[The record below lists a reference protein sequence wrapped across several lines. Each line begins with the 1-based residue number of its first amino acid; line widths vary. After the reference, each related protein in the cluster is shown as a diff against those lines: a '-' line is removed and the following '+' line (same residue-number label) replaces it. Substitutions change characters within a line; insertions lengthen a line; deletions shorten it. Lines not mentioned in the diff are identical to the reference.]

1 MFSFILAVIYIC
13 FISLGLPDSL
23 LGSAWPTIYK
33 DLDVPFSF
41 AGIISALICMCT
53 IISSLLSD
61 KLTKK
66 FSSGTVTCV
75 SILLT
80 ATALIGF
87 SISTEFWMLILFAI
101 PYGLGAGGVDAA
113 LNNYVA
119 LNYESKHMSWL
130 HAMWGV
136 GATIS
141 PYIMGYALT
150 NGAGWNQGYLIV
162 SIIQFTIC
170 LFVFYTLPKWKGNKK
185 EEEKNETKKSLKL
198 IEVMKIPG
206 AISSV
211 IMFFA
216 YCALEQSAMLWAS
229 SYLVQNNNI
238 KEEVAAILA
247 SMFAIGITLGR
258 FINGFLTLKL
268 SDKKLIKLGLSIIV
282 IGVVLMFIPLNL
294 TTIIGFILIGL
305 GCAPIYPS
313 IIRLTP
319 ELFGEENSQAMIGV
333 QMACAY
339 LGVLLMPPLFG
350 VLADNFTI
358 SLLPIYL
365 SIILILM
372 IVMNF
377 ITNKKAVK

>member
-1 MFSFILAVIYIC
+1 MFSFILAVIYVC

-150 NGAGWNQGYLIV
+150 NGSGWNQGYLIV

-170 LFVFYTLPKWKGNKK
+170 LFVFFTLPKWKKNKK

-268 SDKKLIKLGLSIIV
+268 SDKKLIKLGLFIIV

-365 SIILILM
+365 LIILILM

>member
-1 MFSFILAVIYIC
+1 MFSFILAVIYVC

-150 NGAGWNQGYLIV
+150 NGSGWNQGYLIV

-170 LFVFYTLPKWKGNKK
+170 LFVFFTLPKWKGNKK

-268 SDKKLIKLGLSIIV
+268 SDKKLIKLGLFIIV

-365 SIILILM
+365 LIILILM

>member
-33 DLDVPFSF
+33 DLDVPFSY

-53 IISSLLSD
+53 IVSSLLSD

-75 SILLT
+75 SIFLT
-80 ATALIGF
+80 SSALIGF
-87 SISTEFWMLILFAI
+87 SFSTQFWMLILFAI

-119 LNYESKHMSWL
+119 LNFESKHMSWL

-150 NGAGWNQGYLIV
+150 NGTGWSQGYLIV

-170 LFVFYTLPKWKGNKK
+170 FFVFFTLSKWKTSKK
-185 EEEKNETKKSLKL
+185 ENQQEIKKSLKL

-206 AISSV
+206 AVSSV

-238 KEEVAAILA
+238 NEEVAAMLA

-268 SDKKLIKLGLSIIV
+268 SDKKLIKLGLFIIV
-282 IGVVLMFIPLNL
+282 IGVVLMFISINI

-319 ELFGEENSQAMIGV
+319 KLFGEENSQAMIGV

-350 VLADNFTI
+350 LLADVITI
-358 SLLPIYL
+358 SLLPFYL
-365 SIILILM
+365 LLILILM
-372 IVMNF
+372 IAMYY
-377 ITNKKAVK
+377 ITNKKSC

>member
-1 MFSFILAVIYIC
+1 MFSFILAVIYVC

-41 AGIISALICMCT
+41 AGIISALICVCT

-66 FSSGTVTCV
+66 FSSGVVTCF

-80 ATALIGF
+80 ASALIGF

-141 PYIMGYALT
+141 PYIMGFALT
-150 NGAGWNQGYLIV
+150 NGTGWNQGYLIV
-162 SIIQFTIC
+162 SIIQFVIC
-170 LFVFYTLPKWKGNKK
+170 LFVFLTLPKWKGRV
-185 EEEKNETKKSLKL
+185 EEEKNENKQSLKL
-198 IEVMKIPG
+198 KEIIKIPG

-229 SYLVQNNNI
+229 SYFVQNNNI
-238 KEEVAAILA
+238 EEEVAAILA

-268 SDKKLIKLGLSIIV
+268 SDKKLIKLGLSVIV
-282 IGVVLMFIPLNL
+282 VGVVLMFIPTNI

-319 ELFGEENSQAMIGV
+319 ELFGKENSQAMIGV

-339 LGVLLMPPLFG
+339 LGFLLMPPLFG
-350 VLADNFTI
+350 VLADNITI
-358 SLLPIYL
+358 SILPFYL
-365 SIILILM
+365 ALILILM
-372 IVMNF
+372 IAMN
-377 ITNKKAVK
+377 IVTNNKTKKD

>member
-1 MFSFILAVIYIC
+1 MFSFILAVIYVC

-33 DLDVPFSF
+33 DLYVPFSF

-150 NGAGWNQGYLIV
+150 NGTGWNQGYLIV

-170 LFVFYTLPKWKGNKK
+170 LFVFFTLPKWKGNKK
-185 EEEKNETKKSLKL
+185 EKEKNETKKSLKL

>member
-268 SDKKLIKLGLSIIV
+268 SDKKLIKLGLFIVV

-365 SIILILM
+365 LIILILM

>member
-170 LFVFYTLPKWKGNKK
+170 LFVFFTLPKWKGNKK

>member
-170 LFVFYTLPKWKGNKK
+170 LFVFFTLPKWKGNKK

-268 SDKKLIKLGLSIIV
+268 SDKKLIKLGLFIIV

-319 ELFGEENSQAMIGV
+319 KLFGEENSQAMIGV

-365 SIILILM
+365 LIILILM

>member
-1 MFSFILAVIYIC
+1 MFSFILAVIYVC

-41 AGIISALICMCT
+41 AGIISALICLCT
-53 IISSLLSD
+53 IISSLFSD

-150 NGAGWNQGYLIV
+150 NGSGWNQGHLIV
-162 SIIQFTIC
+162 SIIQFVIC
-170 LFVFYTLPKWKGNKK
+170 LFVIFLSVQYATICGRNYYKQTLYQTPYQ
-185 EEEKNETKKSLKL
+185 LK
-198 IEVMKIPG
+198 IGYYGVKILPM
-206 AISSV
+206 AIS
-211 IMFFA
+211 
-216 YCALEQSAMLWAS
+216 
-229 SYLVQNNNI
+229 N
-238 KEEVAAILA
+238 
-247 SMFAIGITLGR
+247 
-258 FINGFLTLKL
+258 
-268 SDKKLIKLGLSIIV
+268 
-282 IGVVLMFIPLNL
+282 
-294 TTIIGFILIGL
+294 
-305 GCAPIYPS
+305 
-313 IIRLTP
+313 
-319 ELFGEENSQAMIGV
+319 
-333 QMACAY
+333 
-339 LGVLLMPPLFG
+339 
-350 VLADNFTI
+350 
-358 SLLPIYL
+358 
-365 SIILILM
+365 
-372 IVMNF
+372 
-377 ITNKKAVK
+377 

>member
-1 MFSFILAVIYIC
+1 MFSFILAVIYVC

-101 PYGLGAGGVDAA
+101 PYGFGAGGVDAA

-170 LFVFYTLPKWKGNKK
+170 LFVFFTLPKWKGNKK

-294 TTIIGFILIGL
+294 ITIIGFILIGL

-365 SIILILM
+365 LIILILM

>member
-150 NGAGWNQGYLIV
+150 NGTGWNQGYLIV

-170 LFVFYTLPKWKGNKK
+170 LFVFFTLPKWKGNKK
-185 EEEKNETKKSLKL
+185 EKEKNETKKSLKL

>member
-1 MFSFILAVIYIC
+1 MFSFILAVIYVC

-41 AGIISALICMCT
+41 AGIISALICLCT
-53 IISSLLSD
+53 IISSLFSD

-162 SIIQFTIC
+162 SIIQITIC
-170 LFVFYTLPKWKGNKK
+170 LIVFFTLPKWKGNKK

-268 SDKKLIKLGLSIIV
+268 SDKKLIKLGLFIVV

-372 IVMNF
+372 ILMNY

>member
-1 MFSFILAVIYIC
+1 MFSFILAVIYVC

-150 NGAGWNQGYLIV
+150 NGSGWNQGYLIV

-170 LFVFYTLPKWKGNKK
+170 LFVFFTLPKWKGNKK

-268 SDKKLIKLGLSIIV
+268 SDKKLIKLGLFIIV

-319 ELFGEENSQAMIGV
+319 ELFGEENSQTMIGV

-339 LGVLLMPPLFG
+339 LGVLIMPPFFG

-365 SIILILM
+365 LIILILM
-372 IVMNF
+372 ILMNY

>member
-1 MFSFILAVIYIC
+1 MFSFILAVIYVC

-41 AGIISALICMCT
+41 AGIISALICLCT
-53 IISSLLSD
+53 IISSLFSD

-150 NGAGWNQGYLIV
+150 NGSGWNQGYLIV

-170 LFVFYTLPKWKGNKK
+170 LFVFFTLPKWKGNKK

-372 IVMNF
+372 ILMNF

>member
-170 LFVFYTLPKWKGNKK
+170 LFVFFTLPKWKANKK

>member
-41 AGIISALICMCT
+41 AGIISALICLCT

-170 LFVFYTLPKWKGNKK
+170 LFVFFTLPKWKGNKK